1 MVNQYV
7 IRSICNNWFIL
18 MCTPMFCHGLIMG
31 SSEQNKYC
39 LCSWHRRLFVF
50 GRAAVLLCLVF
61 AKSKTRQ
68 RYTVTRV
75 PSIMDQT
82 KLKTKASFKA
92 YCLHELQCFFFL
104 HSGSPCDINHKPI
117 HGIMNA
123 KCGLWI
129 FGTPRYQST
138 SFVKNEKWPGPKRCW
153 TNRAFPSRR
162 AQGCRC
168 CRCDAVVTL

>member
-1 MVNQYV
+1 MYSNVLS
-7 IRSICNNWFIL
+7 R
-18 MCTPMFCHGLIMG
+18 IMG
-31 SSEQNKYC
+31 WSWEEVNKTSIACAPGTEDNLSLVVQQCY
-39 LCSWHRRLFVF
+39 FV
-50 GRAAVLLCLVF
+50 LS

-82 KLKTKASFKA
+82 KLNMKASFKA
-92 YCLHELQCFFFL
+92 YSLHELKCFFL

-117 HGIMNA
+117 HGIMNT

-129 FGTPRYQST
+129 FGNPLYQST

-153 TNRAFPSRR
+153 TNRPFPHNARRR
-162 AQGCRC
+162 AVV
-168 CRCDAVVTL
+168 AVMTL